1 MGTDVELIVD
11 APAGAETDRAL
22 AAAEREIVR
31 LEGLLTRFRED
42 SELSQLNRRGTLH
55 AGPDLVRVTQLA
67 VEARERTHGR
77 FDPTVHDALVAAG
90 YDRSFEHVEGRIA
103 PAAAPMRCGGEIAVD
118 PEAGVIELEHG
129 TRLDLGGI
137 AKGYAVDRAC
147 DVLASAGPCLV
158 DAGGDMAMR
167 GGPWPVGVET
177 DDDLI
182 TVAVTNGGVAT
193 SGTDRRRWLTETG
206 DAHHLIDPRLGRPAE
221 GDLLRVTVVTES
233 AAGAEV
239 LAKSLF
245 FAGAE
250 RAQYEADELG
260 TPAVLVTTNGRT
272 VLAGGLR

>member
-1 MGTDVELIVD
+1 MRRP
-11 APAGAETDRAL
+11 APETDRAL
-22 AAAEREIVR
+22 EAAEREIVR

-42 SELSQLNRRGTLH
+42 SELSRLNRRGTLH

-118 PEAGVIELEHG
+118 LERSVIELEHG

-147 DVLASAGPCLV
+147 DLLASAGPCLV

-193 SGTDRRRWLTETG
+193 SGTDRRRWLTEAG
-206 DAHHLIDPRLGRPAE
+206 EAHHLIDPRLGRPAE

-233 AAGAEV
+233 ATGAEV